1 MKAMIKELSGPE
13 MMAVTGGKT
22 NNNPNPGSMT
32 SPIDQIVNGKNY
44 DAIAQMIADWQHAFP
59 ESEKRRGHLR
69 HGYLKCQKGAEN
81 DERQTY

>member
-44 DAIAQMIADWQHAFP
+44 DAIAQMIADWLNGDNTR
-59 ESEKRRGHLR
+59 SRKV
-69 HGYLKCQKGAEN
+69 KN
-81 DERQTY
+81 DVDIYDTDI